1 MITLSQPTNTE
12 RSRNTEIK
20 RPSEAVETAGSL
32 AYLFEN
38 GLMTMGQYDEYIS
51 SNPFA
56 IDYSMWADCGTTD
69 VAMGGFLS
77 DFAAAVSAMSDMG
90 GGFSAGFSSGDCGG
104 GSCGGFTSVC

>member
-1 MITLSQPTNTE
+1 MITLSQNTHTQ
-12 RSRNTEIK
+12 NTRASEVK
-20 RPSEAVETAGSL
+20 KPSEAVETAGSL

-56 IDYSMWADCGTTD
+56 VDYGMWANYEGPDI
-69 VAMGGFLS
+69 AQGGFLS
-77 DFAAAVSAMSDMG
+77 DFASAVSTLGDMG